1 MDRWRTRGRR
11 SLEALTITSSSQVEA
26 RSPSVPD
33 HRSRTTE
40 RASSSA
46 SHIRETRNI
55 LAEAVSR
62 LDRLSNP
69 SSSDGSQSSDQHL
82 RVRQQTRSTER
93 LDLFRPRPYTP
104 FRGQRSKKK
113 RNATWLHEFV
123 CLSSA
128 TQTVPPSPLER
139 AELMQAGLGLKSI
152 SFLDCSDSDMFHRDL
167 LEAFPKLEDG
177 GGYVI

>member
-1 MDRWRTRGRR
+1 M
-11 SLEALTITSSSQVEA
+11 EALTITSSSQVEA

-40 RASSSA
+40 RASSSV

-167 LEAFPKLEDG
+167 LEAFPKSEDG

>member
-1 MDRWRTRGRR
+1 M
-11 SLEALTITSSSQVEA
+11 EALTITSSSQVEA
-26 RSPSVPD
+26 RSLSVLD

-62 LDRLSNP
+62 LDHLSNP
-69 SSSDGSQSSDQHL
+69 SSSDSSQSSDQHS

-93 LDLFRPRPYTP
+93 LDLFRSRPYTP

-128 TQTVPPSPLER
+128 TQTVPPTPLER

-152 SFLDCSDSDMFHRDL
+152 SFLDCSDSDMFHQDL

-177 GGYVI
+177 GGYAVI